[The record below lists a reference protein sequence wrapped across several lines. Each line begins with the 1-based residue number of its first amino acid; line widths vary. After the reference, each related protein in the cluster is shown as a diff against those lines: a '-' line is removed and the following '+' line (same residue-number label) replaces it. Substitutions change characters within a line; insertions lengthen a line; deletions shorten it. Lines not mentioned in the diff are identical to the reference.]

1 MPKRSAGVLLF
12 RRGRNEI
19 EVLLAHPGGPF
30 WKNKDDGAWSI
41 PKGEYG
47 ENEDPL
53 AAAKREF
60 AEETGLTSRGIS
72 FPWARFASPA
82 AKWSQRGH
90 WKETSTPPSCAATP
104 FSMPWPPGSG
114 KLQEFPGNRSRRMV
128 PPGSRPPQNPKRA
141 SQTLGTFG
149 PATTAIVTKR
159 RDRGVTI
166 EPPGPVL

>member
-12 RRGRNEI
+12 RRKGSAP

-30 WKNKDDGAWSI
+30 WKNKEDGAWSI

-60 AEETGLTSRGIS
+60 AEETGVTLSGNFIPLGEIRQGGGKVVMA
-72 FPWARFASPA
+72 WAMEGDLDA
-82 AKWSQRGH
+82 ANIHSN
-90 WKETSTPPSCAATP
+90 T

-114 KLQEFPGNRSRRMV
+114 KLQEFPEIDRAEWFNLDVARRKILK
-128 PPGSRPPQNPKRA
+128 GQAELLER
-141 SQTLGTFG
+141 LGEHLQ
-149 PATTAIVTKR
+149 R
-159 RDRGVTI
+159 N
-166 EPPGPVL
+166 